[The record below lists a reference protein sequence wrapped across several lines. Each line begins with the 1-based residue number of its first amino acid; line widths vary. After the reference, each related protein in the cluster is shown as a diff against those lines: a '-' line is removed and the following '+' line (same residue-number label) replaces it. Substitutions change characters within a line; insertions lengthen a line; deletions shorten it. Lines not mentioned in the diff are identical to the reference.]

1 MNMMRNAVLAAASA
15 LTLAAALPAQA
26 AIQNWDFSGE
36 FDSGAFIG
44 AAYSG
49 SVSFDDATLT
59 GVGQEW
65 LLLDSFSFTLLG
77 QHYALADAAAP
88 AEAAFVD
95 GRFVGVGYSVASGDP
110 LFSLV
115 AGYEQI
121 GEAFVAYD
129 AVAGLSGA
137 GSLAFTPA
145 VPEPGSWALMAG
157 GLALLAGMARRRA

>member
-1 MNMMRNAVLAAASA
+1 MNILRNAVLAAA
-15 LTLAAALPAQA
+15 LAATLPAQA
-26 AIQNWDFSGE
+26 ATRNWDFSGQL
-36 FDSGAFIG
+36 DSGAFIG

-49 SVSFDDATLT
+49 SVAFDDAALT

-77 QHYALADAAAP
+77 HSYTLADAAAP
-88 AEAAFVD
+88 AEAAFID

-129 AVAGLSGA
+129 TVAGLSGA

-145 VPEPGSWALMAG
+145 VPEPGSLALM
-157 GLALLAGMARRRA
+157 LAGLCGVIALARRRA